1 MLKIAK
7 KVIKK
12 SFNMLGLDIR
22 KIERNKFVWLNDL
35 NIKTVFDIGGNI
47 GQFAR
52 MIHNI
57 LPAASIYSFEPLED
71 CYKQLQS
78 NMRDASNFKAFNF
91 ALGDKD
97 TEMDIYRNEYSPS
110 SSLLKMGKL
119 HKQAF
124 PYTNKEGIEKIKV
137 KRLDDII
144 HDLKVEDNILIKI
157 DVQGYEDRVILG
169 GKKLFAKAK
178 VLIVETSFQILYES
192 GPLFDTIYEILK
204 QKGFKYMGNLGQI
217 KNPING
223 SVLQSDSIFINNI
236 R

>member
-12 SFNMLGLDIR
+12 SFNMFGLDIR

-35 NIKTVFDIGGNI
+35 NIKTVFDIGANI

-52 MIHNI
+52 MIHNV
-57 LPAASIYSFEPLED
+57 LPEASIYSFEPLED

-78 NMRDASNFKAFNF
+78 NMKDASNFRAFKF

-97 TEMDIYRNEYSPS
+97 TEMDIHRSEYSAS

-169 GKKLFAKAK
+169 GKKLFSKAK
-178 VLIVETSFQILYES
+178 VLIVETSFQILYETQ
-192 GPLFDTIYEILK
+192 PLFDTIYELLK
-204 QKGFKYMGNLGQI
+204 QDFKYMGNLGQL

-223 SVLQSDSIFINNI
+223 SILQSDSIFINNI